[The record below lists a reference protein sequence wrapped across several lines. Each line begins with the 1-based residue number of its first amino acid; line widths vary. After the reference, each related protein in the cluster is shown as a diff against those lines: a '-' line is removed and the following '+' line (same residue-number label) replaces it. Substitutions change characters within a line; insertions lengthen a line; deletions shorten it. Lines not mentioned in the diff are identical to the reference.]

1 MRQLLA
7 PIRLTPAPRNVLTVV
22 ALLCTALLT
31 SGCVT
36 VYQPLRALQRPV
48 VLSID
53 ENNFEGLKVQVR
65 CPPGAFVKGGEA
77 NKLCRKVE
85 RVLSNQGAV
94 VGGGVEQN
102 GTKPDLIIDIE
113 SRLLSDDTDR
123 LFSVL
128 CILSGTLIP
137 WVTDTSLAEDITIR
151 DADGFVLAS
160 DSFQARFVTYIGLAV
175 WAVNGLLDLLVRGE
189 DEKLVGKAQNAVVSK
204 DFYSQLSQLA
214 FHARTRSLVLRN
226 FERGK

>member
-1 MRQLLA
+1 MRRLLA
-7 PIRLTPAPRNVLTVV
+7 PIWLVRPLSV
-22 ALLCTALLT
+22 ALLAAAALA

-48 VLSID
+48 VLSTD

-85 RVLSNQGAV
+85 RVLSNQGAL
-94 VGGGVEQN
+94 VGGSGGADPN
-102 GTKPDLIIDIE
+102 APKPDLIIDIE

-214 FHARTRSLVLRN
+214 FHARTRALVLRN
-226 FERGK
+226 FERAK